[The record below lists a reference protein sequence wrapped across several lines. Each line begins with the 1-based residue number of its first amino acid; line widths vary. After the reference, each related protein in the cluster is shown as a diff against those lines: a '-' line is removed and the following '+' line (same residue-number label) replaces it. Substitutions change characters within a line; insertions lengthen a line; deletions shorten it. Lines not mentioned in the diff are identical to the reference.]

1 MTSPRGRDLAA
12 VRADAGAQ
20 PQLLAPAR
28 GSLGV
33 ALRAIG
39 QPGLTALAAVV
50 VIVWTLA
57 PLVWLLLVSLFPAS
71 TFLTSPPDILAGG
84 AGVQDYGTLLSDPAF
99 IDSIRNSI
107 IAAGGT
113 MVVCVTLA
121 VLAGYALARLTV
133 PGRNLFL
140 GGALA
145 TQMVPAT
152 VLAIPVFILVRAF
165 GLLDSLLALVLAY
178 SGFLLPYAVWLLRNF
193 FEQIPRSLDAAAR
206 MDGASRLQ
214 TLRLVMLPIAAPG
227 IAATALFVFVSCWN
241 EFLFALVLTSQH
253 AKTVTVRLSEV
264 SLGLFGNYDY
274 GVAAAAAAVAVLPVL
289 ILFVLMN
296 RYMVRGLLEGA
307 TKG

>member
-1 MTSPRGRDLAA
+1 MATATAA
-12 VRADAGAQ
+12 
-20 PQLLAPAR
+20 
-28 GSLGV
+28 
-33 ALRAIG
+33 
-39 QPGLTALAAVV
+39 TAVV
-50 VIVWTLA
+50 VWTLA
-57 PLVWLLLVSLFPAS
+57 PVCWLLLVSFFPAS
-71 TFLTSPPDILAGG
+71 TFLTSPPDFGAGG
-84 AGVQDYGTLLSDPAF
+84 FGVGDYATLLADPLFFDA
-99 IDSIRNSI
+99 IKNSV
-107 IAAGGT
+107 IAAGGS
-113 MVVCVTLA
+113 MVLCVTLA
-121 VLAGYALARLTV
+121 VLAGYALARLHV
-133 PGRNLFL
+133 PGRNVLL

-152 VLAIPVFILVRAF
+152 VLAIPVFMLVRAV
-165 GLLDSLLALVLAY
+165 GLLDSLIAIVLAY

-193 FEQIPRSLDAAAR
+193 FEQVPRSLDAAAR

-214 TLRLVMLPIAAPG
+214 TLRLVLLPVVAPG

-289 ILFVLMN
+289 VLFILMN

>member
-1 MTSPRGRDLAA
+1 MDAARTLARPSLTAFAVVLVVAWTIAPLLWLALVSVYPGSSFLSTPPDLVSGQISFGEYGR
-12 VRADAGAQ
+12 
-20 PQLLAPAR
+20 LLAD
-28 GSLGV
+28 
-33 ALRAIG
+33 
-39 QPGLTALAAVV
+39 
-50 VIVWTLA
+50 
-57 PLVWLLLVSLFPAS
+57 PLFV
-71 TFLTSPPDILAGG
+71 
-84 AGVQDYGTLLSDPAF
+84 
-99 IDSIRNSI
+99 DSIKNSV

-121 VLAGYALARLTV
+121 ILAGYALARLRL

-165 GLLDSLLALVLAY
+165 GLLDSLLAIVLAY

-193 FEQIPRSLDAAAR
+193 FEQIPRSLDSAAR

-214 TLRLVMLPIAAPG
+214 TLRLILLPVAAPG

-241 EFLFALVLTSQH
+241 EFLFALVLTSQK

-274 GVAAAAAAVAVLPVL
+274 GIAAAAAAVAVLPVL
-289 ILFVLMN
+289 VLFVLMN

>member
-1 MTSPRGRDLAA
+1 MDAIAA
-12 VRADAGAQ
+12 PGGGVMGFAFRSA
-20 PQLLAPAR
+20 AR
-28 GSLGV
+28 
-33 ALRAIG
+33 
-39 QPGLTALAAVV
+39 PGLTAVAAILVV
-50 VIVWTLA
+50 AWTLA
-57 PLVWLLLVSLFPAS
+57 PLVWLALVSVYPAS
-71 TFLTSPPDILAGG
+71 SFLSSPPD
-84 AGVQDYGTLLSDPAF
+84 LLSGGVSLGGYAALLTDPIF
-99 IDSIRNSI
+99 LDSIRNSV

-113 MVVCVTLA
+113 MLLCVTLA
-121 VLAGYALARLTV
+121 VLAGYALGRLSV
-133 PGRNLFL
+133 PGRNVFL

-165 GLLDSLLALVLAY
+165 GLLDSLIALVLAY

-214 TLRLVMLPIAAPG
+214 TLRLILLPVAAPG
-227 IAATALFVFVSCWN
+227 IAATAMFVFVSCWN
-241 EFLFALVLTSQH
+241 EFLFALVLTSQK

-289 ILFVLMN
+289 VLFVLMN

>member
-1 MTSPRGRDLAA
+1 MRPRSGAA
-12 VRADAGAQ
+12 
-20 PQLLAPAR
+20 AR
-28 GSLGV
+28 S
-33 ALRAIG
+33 AATAI
-39 QPGLTALAAVV
+39 AVAAVV
-50 VIVWTLA
+50 TWTLA
-57 PLVWLLLVSLFPAS
+57 PLAWLLLVSLYPPS
-71 TFLTSPPDILAGG
+71 TFLSQPPDLAAGG
-84 AGVQDYGTLLSDPAF
+84 LGFGEYAKLLDDPTFLA
-99 IDSIRNSI
+99 SIRNSV
-107 IAAGGT
+107 IAAGGS
-113 MVVCVTLA
+113 MVLCLGLA
-121 VLAGYALARLTV
+121 ILAGYALARLHV
-133 PGRNLFL
+133 PGRDAFL

-193 FEQIPRSLDAAAR
+193 FEQVPRALESAAR

-214 TLRLVMLPIAAPG
+214 TLRLIVLPVAAPG

-241 EFLFALVLTSQH
+241 EFLFALVLTSQR

-264 SLGLFGNYDY
+264 AVGLFGNYDY
-274 GVAAAAAAVAVLPVL
+274 GVAAAAAAVAVLPVVV
-289 ILFVLMN
+289 LFVVMN

>member
-1 MTSPRGRDLAA
+1 
-12 VRADAGAQ
+12 
-20 PQLLAPAR
+20 
-28 GSLGV
+28 
-33 ALRAIG
+33 
-39 QPGLTALAAVV
+39 VV
-50 VIVWTLA
+50 TWTLA
-57 PLVWLLLVSLFPAS
+57 PLLWVVLVSLFPAS
-71 TFLTSPPDILAGG
+71 SFLSSPPDLSHG
-84 AGVQDYGTLLSDPAF
+84 AGVNDYATLLADPIF
-99 IDSIRNSI
+99 LDSIKNSL

-121 VLAGYALARLTV
+121 VLAGYALARLSV

-152 VLAIPVFILVRAF
+152 VLAIPVFMLVRAF
-165 GLLDSLLALVLAY
+165 GLLDSLLAIVLAY

-193 FEQIPRSLDAAAR
+193 FEQIPRSLEAAAR

-214 TLRLVMLPIAAPG
+214 TLRLILLPVAAPG
-227 IAATALFVFVSCWN
+227 IAATSLFVFVSCWN
-241 EFLFALVLTSQH
+241 EFLFALVLTSTK

-274 GVAAAAAAVAVLPVL
+274 GVAAAAAAIAVLPVL
-289 ILFVLMN
+289 VLFILMN